1 VGQFESD
8 IDSSRN
14 AGEDAEGTWFSTSE
28 ALEATK
34 QMAPVYR
41 GHLSIEVRLSGG
53 GFRLQRPMSG
63 RVFDDNLLALVI
75 AVMPRMQEP
84 AMKAAVVSDYD
95 LPHADPMAR
104 LHVVADVRL

>member
-1 VGQFESD
+1 MGQFEPD

-41 GHLSIEVRLSGG
+41 GHLSIEARLSGG

-63 RVFDDNLLALVI
+63 CVLDDNLLALVM
-75 AVMPRMQEP
+75 AVMPRMQDP